1 MYDYINKK
9 SIGDEMKKY
18 IYESPDK
25 GKTVYRREFGSN
37 ERELYKEYHT
47 SDGYNRTEGKERE
60 GIRVLSAADGGVTE
74 EDVLREE
81 RD

>member
-1 MYDYINKK
+1 MCNVLDNV
-9 SIGDEMKKY
+9 MKTW

-25 GKTVYRREFGSN
+25 GKTVYRREFGKN

-47 SDGYNRTEGKERE
+47 TDGYYRAEGTERE
-60 GIRVLSAADGGVTE
+60 GIRVLSETDGGVEE
-74 EDVLREE
+74 EDVLRAE

>member
-1 MYDYINKK
+1 
-9 SIGDEMKKY
+9 MKKVW

-25 GKTVYRREFGSN
+25 GKTIYRREFGSN
-37 ERELYKEYHT
+37 ERELYKEDYT
-47 SDGYNRTEGKERE
+47 SDGYNRAEGKERE
-60 GIRVLSAADGGVTE
+60 GIRVLSEADGGVTE

>member
-1 MYDYINKK
+1 
-9 SIGDEMKKY
+9 MKKY

-37 ERELYKEYHT
+37 ERELYKEDYT
-47 SDGYNRTEGKERE
+47 SDRYNRAEGTERE
-60 GIRVLSAADGGVTE
+60 GIRVLSKADGGVTE